1 MYLCFLKWRCWFCFN
16 ITCSNSDQ
24 VDVEIILSLTT
35 MAIFN
40 VCTIRKVADSLFIW
54 CIFGNFLLNIL
65 HCVYSPAGIDFK
77 SIIYKMNECSHFLN
91 LQDSI
96 SKMVFFVVKKNNFSV
111 WYFDN
116 DDNMKPFM
124 VGFGF
129 AAYLQRTNG
138 KKHFEP
144 FQSFQKHLLHLQY
157 FVGFSLFG
165 FCIIHIRLSQNIRNG
180 LECHSE
186 DDSISIRW
194 IMNYYDADCNTC
206 LRVCALCATIL
217 HAGMNN

>member
-1 MYLCFLKWRCWFCFN
+1 
-16 ITCSNSDQ
+16 
-24 VDVEIILSLTT
+24 
-35 MAIFN
+35 
-40 VCTIRKVADSLFIW
+40 
-54 CIFGNFLLNIL
+54 
-65 HCVYSPAGIDFK
+65 
-77 SIIYKMNECSHFLN
+77 MNECSHFLN

-96 SKMVFFVVKKNNFSV
+96 SKMVFFVVKRTIFCV

-165 FCIIHIRLSQNIRNG
+165 FCIIHIQLSQNIRNRQKIQFQFDE
-180 LECHSE
+180 LWIIMMLIAILVCVCVRFALRYYMLAWIINKHQDWMSAH
-186 DDSISIRW
+186 DDHDGISAFPKNAIIICFHRKPKIKALFISNYIHHQWKSHMHENQCNFISHAHTNSLLWMIIIRK
-194 IMNYYDADCNTC
+194 
-206 LRVCALCATIL
+206 
-217 HAGMNN
+217 